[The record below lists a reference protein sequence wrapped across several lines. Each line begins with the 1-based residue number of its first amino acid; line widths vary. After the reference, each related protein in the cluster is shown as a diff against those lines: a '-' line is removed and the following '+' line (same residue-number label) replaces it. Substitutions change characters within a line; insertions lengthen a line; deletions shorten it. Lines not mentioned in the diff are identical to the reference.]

1 MNSYIYSLLIIS
13 VVGGIINSY
22 ASSFEKTKKY
32 VEYFIGLLI
41 VITLISP
48 IINVI
53 NNVSVFKNNINSF
66 VENLLNEQE
75 ISNTNEIIINSS
87 SEAII
92 NGIKK
97 ELINKFNFNE
107 KDLNIDLEL
116 DKNSIESIKII
127 KINVVLTGKASW
139 SDVDTVKQYL
149 EKIIGGDIYVTRK

>member
-22 ASSFEKTKKY
+22 TSSFGKTKKY

-53 NNVSVFKNNINSF
+53 NNFSMFENNINDF
-66 VENLLNEQE
+66 VENLINEQE
-75 ISNTNEIIINSS
+75 LGNTNEIIINSS

-97 ELINKFNFNE
+97 DLVNKFNFDD
-107 KDLNIDLEL
+107 KDLIIDLEL

-127 KINVVLTGKASW
+127 KINVILTGKASW
-139 SDVDTVKQYL
+139 SDVDTVKEYL